1 MVLVFILMSLG
12 GQALAQEPGILES
25 PLPQEQP
32 SESETGDLYGE
43 VLANAKRRYFS
54 GNHLDAL
61 DLLQSLEIRLLQ
73 GEFPGADLKSETLVF
88 LGEVLFVLDRKE
100 EALRSFTTLLQ
111 TDPEFPISP
120 YHHPIEVVRA
130 FESTRAEVQHQ
141 RAEALAPSS
150 DTPYVAPPL
159 PLRGYMPLGIPQF
172 AEGRVGA
179 GLWFGSLQMGLGI
192 ASLAMYAQLDANNVG
207 PDVHPQ
213 GWTEEEVMNKVQNQ
227 RYMIQW
233 PLGIAFYG
241 TWLWSHSDA
250 RRSWKATHRGPV
262 ALVPNP
268 TTHGLALQGRF

>member
-1 MVLVFILMSLG
+1 MVLVFILICLG
-12 GQALAQEPGILES
+12 GDVLAQEPS
-25 PLPQEQP
+25 PPELPRALDEP
-32 SESETGDLYGE
+32 TEAETVNRYGE
-43 VLANAKRRYFS
+43 VLSNAKRRYFS

-61 DLLQSLEIRLLQ
+61 DLLESLEIRLLQ
-73 GEFPGADLKSETLVF
+73 GEFPGTDLKSETLIF
-88 LGEVLFVLDRKE
+88 LGEVLFVLGRKE
-100 EALRSFTTLLQ
+100 EALRSFATLLE

-130 FESTRAEVQHQ
+130 FESTREEVHRQQ
-141 RAEALAPSS
+141 VQAQIPDDS
-150 DTPYVAPPL
+150 PNIPPPL

-179 GLWFGSLQMGLGI
+179 GLWFGTLQMGLGI
-192 ASLAMYAQLDANNVG
+192 ASLAMYSKLDANNVA

-213 GWTEEEVMNKVQNQ
+213 GWAEDEVMNNVQNQ

-250 RRSWKATHRGPV
+250 RRSWKGEHQGAV

-268 TTHGLALQGRF
+268 SANGLALEGRF